1 MPLFTHRKRVHL
13 GCTRHHMNFN
23 ITIKEIQF
31 KTNQYF
37 LANSYYTIFRKE
49 NKKKKFKSQDKVIDS
64 KELKNIK
71 IDEKIKFR
79 VCLLQDLTHRYLE
92 RYIEKEKFFY
102 IRQIT
107 EVSGEEIYINCG
119 YFILPIHKYANEK
132 SGQDI
137 TIKFIDPQGKASGAI
152 KLYIEHEEREIIQN
166 YLPNLTKTITGLFQT
181 THIKQPLPLNII
193 EKNKNQLDYLKKR
206 KCDSNYSIKY
216 DSEDHNNNNN
226 TIITTIMNDDNTYS
240 ESEIDDNEYDRV
252 FNESFLISQQQQ
264 SRKSDNIDP
273 CLLNFNEDEEVVLDE
288 DLMMVGNISS
298 PDKVLTGYNLKHH
311 TSTIGTNNN
320 SGSTEVVVGDKVIG
334 ANGLGFEDNDSSTA
348 SSITTSAKEAERAK
362 EKEAAERAKEKETVE
377 RAKEKE
383 TVEMRA
389 SRRTHIPFALTD
401 TTTTAATTIQP
412 NGVVEEEEVWEQP
425 PPEWFLTTADVPT
438 HNHSPNPASKTPIIP
453 KLDLSM
459 HNNTKKPV
467 HLTPTTNATATSST
481 TAIRTKSARELLTMS
496 SEDDHEQH
504 RTVLVDSKSTTLPR
518 TQTIVSDSVHPISTR
533 PLHTP
538 PPVSVYTPHT
548 TTAGATG
555 YTNTPPPAVL
565 SPGVSVKELRRNYE
579 SPVQPPVPLS
589 KHHSTSTIELSP
601 PPNHYMGITQS
612 NLQQPSSNN
621 TRPGMVR
628 SHSDKSYSTLS
639 THEYIPK
646 APTGTSHPVKGKI
659 LVPVRLMSPEQES
672 QYRHNSSGWQGSRSE
687 YIPSTTA
694 PVSHQS
700 HRQLHRT
707 ATAPALSPVREKG
720 PPSGAFAHT
729 TVNRGMS
736 LGGGIAAAAVGGGGR
751 ETAHHH
757 HASPHRT
764 ASVPSVPHH
773 PAGASS
779 SGEGYP
785 THHHASPHR
794 TASVPSMPQHPAG
807 TSSSGEGYPTHHHA
821 SPHRTAS
828 VPSMPQH
835 PPGASSSG
843 EGYPTHQ
850 HASPHRTASVPS
862 VPQHPAGASSSG
874 EGYPTHH
881 HASPHRT
888 ASVPSMLQQPAG
900 ASSGYAAA
908 SLHHSRPAY
917 QAHSSTV
924 PTAKVG
930 TPPVH
935 STAVHTLKPSTSPQ
949 PVVHAPVHRTT
960 SAPVM
965 APPIRLKSNEAVP
978 QDYQR
983 YRQQQPHQQQ
993 QQQHSHPVVP
1003 AKHGHHRRN
1012 LSNGS
1017 STGAALNYDRY
1028 RTGDLS
1034 PTRDR
1039 HVYA

>member
-31 KTNQYF
+31 KSNQYF

-49 NKKKKFKSQDKVIDS
+49 NKKKKFKSQEKVIDS

-137 TIKFIDPQGKASGAI
+137 TIKFIDPQGKASGTI

-166 YLPNLTKTITGLFQT
+166 YFPNLTKTITGLFQT

-226 TIITTIMNDDNTYS
+226 TIINDDNTYS
-240 ESEIDDNEYDRV
+240 ESEIDDNEHDHV
-252 FNESFLISQQQQ
+252 FNESFLISQQQSQ
-264 SRKSDNIDP
+264 KSDGIDP
-273 CLLNFNEDEEVVLDE
+273 CLLNFNEEDEEVVVEE
-288 DLMMVGNISS
+288 DLMIVGNISS
-298 PDKVLTGYNLKHH
+298 PDKVLTDHNLKHH
-311 TSTIGTNNN
+311 NSTKVVEGAK
-320 SGSTEVVVGDKVIG
+320 EVGEHVWEF
-334 ANGLGFEDNDSSTA
+334 NDNESSPA
-348 SSITTSAKEAERAK
+348 SSITTSAKEA
-362 EKEAAERAKEKETVE
+362 E

-389 SRRTHIPFALTD
+389 SRRTHIPFALTETTATAI
-401 TTTTAATTIQP
+401 TTTLQEPIQA
-412 NGVVEEEEVWEQP
+412 NRVVEEEEEWEQP

-438 HNHSPNPASKTPIIP
+438 HNHSPNPAPKTPIVP
-453 KLDLSM
+453 KLDLSIN
-459 HNNTKKPV
+459 NNTKKPV
-467 HLTPTTNATATSST
+467 HLTPTTNATA
-481 TAIRTKSARELLTMS
+481 AIRTKSARELLTMS
-496 SEDDHEQH
+496 SENDHEQH
-504 RTVLVDSKSTTLPR
+504 RTVLVGSKSTRLPR

-538 PPVSVYTPHT
+538 PVSIHT
-548 TTAGATG
+548 QHAGTTAGAAVATG

-579 SPVQPPVPLS
+579 SPVLPPAPLS

-601 PPNHYMGITQS
+601 PPNHYMGISQS

-621 TRPGMVR
+621 TRPGLVR

-672 QYRHNSSGWQGSRSE
+672 QYSHNNSGWQGGRSE
-687 YIPSTTA
+687 YIPSTTSA
-694 PVSHQS
+694 AH
-700 HRQLHRT
+700 HAHGQLHRT

-729 TVNRGMS
+729 YPPTVN
-736 LGGGIAAAAVGGGGR
+736 GGVSPSAGIAATPVGWGVR
-751 ETAHHH
+751 ETA
-757 HASPHRT
+757 
-764 ASVPSVPHH
+764 
-773 PAGASS
+773 
-779 SGEGYP
+779 
-785 THHHASPHR
+785 HHHASPHR

-807 TSSSGEGYPTHHHA
+807 ASCGYPA
-821 SPHRTAS
+821 P
-828 VPSMPQH
+828 
-835 PPGASSSG
+835 
-843 EGYPTHQ
+843 
-850 HASPHRTASVPS
+850 
-862 VPQHPAGASSSG
+862 
-874 EGYPTHH
+874 
-881 HASPHRT
+881 
-888 ASVPSMLQQPAG
+888 
-900 ASSGYAAA
+900 
-908 SLHHSRPAY
+908 SLHHSRSTY

-924 PTAKVG
+924 PTAKLG

-935 STAVHTLKPSTSPQ
+935 STAVHTSMPSTSPH

-978 QDYQR
+978 LDYQR
-983 YRQQQPHQQQ
+983 YRQQQ
-993 QQQHSHPVVP
+993 HSHPAVP
-1003 AKHGHHRRN
+1003 VKHGHHRRN

-1028 RTGDLS
+1028 RTGNLS